1 MRYGFG
7 QYLLVSPA
15 PDLQPCTCSDAELLR
30 AISTPTP
37 SPRRRRR
44 SLDLWG
50 LPKLLDPLKPRRAY
64 ISASAPLPAAQGAVR
79 SWADEHLLRVW
90 SEVTSGQAALLGRGT
105 FGCVFRCDLPN
116 ETPTRCAVKLYIA
129 LGVTIDN
136 ALHEFDALRA
146 IGYAERGSRAARAR
160 ALDPTSRLSR
170 LARCADARRPADQRA
185 RCARRG

>member
-1 MRYGFG
+1 M
-7 QYLLVSPA
+7 A
-15 PDLQPCTCSDAELLR
+15 EDAE
-30 AISTPTP
+30 
-37 SPRRRRR
+37 
-44 SLDLWG
+44 
-50 LPKLLDPLKPRRAY
+50 RRAV
-64 ISASAPLPAAQGAVR
+64 APAAQVAVR

-116 ETPTRCAVKLYIA
+116 QTPTRCAVKLYIA
-129 LGVTIDN
+129 LGVTIEN

-146 IGYAERGSRAARAR
+146 IGYAERGSRVARAR